1 MSAAGARDGSAVNA
15 PMERYRSSGFFVL
28 RTPLLPVAAMM
39 RWSGTAAEA
48 SGRKAELARLRRA
61 LTERLADP
69 PVADGLRVA
78 SPTVADNVAGWLD
91 RPPSRRRERMER
103 TLVQYYTR
111 MCDRCTPFGLFA
123 GVSVGEVGAETHLQL
138 AGRERY
144 RRRSA
149 LDLEQVS
156 RLVRA
161 LLREETVRKKLHY
174 RPNDT
179 LAAVPNGYQ
188 YVQAQVRG
196 GEVRHEIA
204 FLEADEALS
213 AVLEERSEEPVPLS
227 DFHTALAAA
236 ITDPEVRD
244 ADIEEYLDDLIEAQV
259 LLPELVPAVVGADP
273 LDQIIESLEAGE
285 SLSETAAR
293 VRRLREELDRLD
305 AHGVGAP
312 PEAYAAVGTVWSA
325 DLGQKATERLLQ
337 VDMFKEAGDLR
348 LSGEVVEEVLRGAEP
363 LLRLAGP
370 AADLLRE
377 LKNRFRERY
386 ESREVPLAEAF
397 DPERGLGAPGPD
409 LWPRAPGSP
418 LLAGLDL
425 AAAGRHGNAGEGG
438 GIREALA
445 ERLFDWGKGPPTSL
459 ELDDGL
465 LERLAAPEQSALPD
479 ALSIQFDL
487 LAGSEAAVRRG
498 EYHILHHGGFG
509 PSGARMLGRFS
520 DLDPTL
526 LGRVRGHLRE
536 EEKLAPDSVFAEIV
550 HTPEGRGGNVV
561 RRPHLREVELSCAGN
576 SRLVGPNRLTVDD
589 LLLRL
594 EGSRFQLRSRR
605 DGRTVVPR
613 LTSAHN
619 FRRSSGMYR
628 FLCALQN
635 DGTAL
640 GFGWS
645 WGSLNGLPF
654 LPRVTRGRAI
664 YSLARWKVGRGRPA
678 YKAIGKAKTP
688 AARED
693 ALRSLVRELAL
704 PRFVRLADGDNRLLL
719 DLENRLCLAVLAD
732 HAARRPA
739 LILTE
744 TLAEDLEGCVS
755 GPEGKYRNEIILP
768 LVRRQPAA
776 HDGNEDDGKRRNV
789 PAPIARRLF
798 TPGDEWLYYKIY
810 AAAGTANRLL
820 GEVVA
825 PLAALHD
832 EIAPDEPWFFIRY
845 GDPEHHVRVRLRGG
859 RDERRS
865 LDARMSALLRP
876 FVKAGSIHRV
886 SLDTYVREVERYG
899 GDRGIELAEAWFR
912 ADSAAALRL
921 VPLLD
926 RADDET
932 LRWKAVAMGWDR
944 LFADFGLDYDGRER
958 VVAGARESFGREFRV
973 GPAVRRR
980 LAKRLRGERRDLE
993 ALVAGNW
1000 EGDARFSGLDAVFRQ
1015 RSEATGE
1022 IVRQFRDLEE
1032 SGNLGCPLD
1041 ELLRSLTHMHA
1052 NRLFSVSARA
1062 QELVI
1067 HDFLSR
1073 TYRSLVA
1080 RAKR

>member
-1 MSAAGARDGSAVNA
+1 MSTARTKDKSAIKGLLG
-15 PMERYRSSGFFVL
+15 RYRASGFFVL
-28 RTPLLPVAAMM
+28 RTPLLPVAELAG
-39 RWSGTAAEA
+39 WSGAAADA
-48 SGRKAELARLRRA
+48 SGREPEPDLLRRA
-61 LTERLADP
+61 LAERLADP
-69 PVADGLRVA
+69 PAADGLRVA
-78 SPTVADNVAGWLD
+78 SPTVADNVTGWLD

-103 TLVQYYTR
+103 TLVQYYAR

-123 GVSVGEVGAETHLQL
+123 GVSVGDVGGETRLQL

-149 LDLEQVS
+149 LDLEQVWT
-156 RLVRA
+156 LVRT
-161 LLREETVRKKLHY
+161 LLKEETVRKKLRY

-179 LAAVPNGYQ
+179 LAAVPGGYQ
-188 YVQAQVRG
+188 YVEAQVRG
-196 GEVRHEIA
+196 AEVKHEIA

-213 AVLEERSEEPVPLS
+213 AALEERSGEPRPLS
-227 DFHTALAAA
+227 DLHAALGAG

-259 LLPELVPAVVGADP
+259 LLPELIPAVVGADP

-285 SLSETAAR
+285 ALSETARR

-305 AHGVGAP
+305 ERGVGAP
-312 PEAYAAVGTVWSA
+312 PEAYAAVDTVWSQ
-325 DLGQKATERLLQ
+325 DLGQKTTERLLQ

-370 AADLLRE
+370 AADSLRD
-377 LKNRFRERY
+377 LKKRFRERY

-409 LWPRAPGSP
+409 LRPHVPGSP
-418 LLAGLDL
+418 LLAGLDIG
-425 AAAGRHGNAGEGG
+425 AAGSRGNGPERDGM
-438 GIREALA
+438 REALA
-445 ERLFDWGKGPPTSL
+445 ARLLDLGARVPANL
-459 ELDDGL
+459 ELDDEL
-465 LERLAAPEQSALPD
+465 LERLAPGEGGALPD
-479 ALSIQFDL
+479 ALAIHFDL
-487 LAGSEAAVRRG
+487 VAGSEEAVRRG
-498 EYHILHHGGFG
+498 DYRIFYHGGFG

-520 DLDPTL
+520 DLDPEL
-526 LGRVRGHLRE
+526 LARVRGHLRE
-536 EEKLAPDSVFAEIV
+536 EEQLAPDSVLAEIV
-550 HTPEGRGGNVV
+550 HTPEGRVGNVV
-561 RRPHLREVELSCAGN
+561 RRPHVREVELSCAGH
-576 SRLVGPNRLTVDD
+576 SRLSGLSRLTVDD

-594 EGSRFQLRSRR
+594 DGSRFRLRSRR
-605 DGRTVVPR
+605 DGRTVLPR

-628 FLCALQN
+628 LLCALQN

-645 WGSLNGLPF
+645 WGLLNGLPF
-654 LPRVTRGRAI
+654 LPRVIRGRAI
-664 YSLARWKVGRGRPA
+664 YSLARWKVGRDRPV

-693 ALRSLVRELAL
+693 AVLALVRQLAL

-719 DLENRLCLAVLAD
+719 DLENPLCLAVLAD

-768 LVRRQPAA
+768 LVRTAPA
-776 HDGNEDDGKRRNV
+776 ERDGKENGAGRRDART
-789 PAPIARRLF
+789 PAVRRVF
-798 TPGDEWLYYKIY
+798 TPGDAWLYYKLY
-810 AAAGTANRLL
+810 AAPGAADGLL

-825 PLAALHD
+825 PLAALHQ
-832 EIAPDEPWFFIRY
+832 EVAPDEPWFFIRY
-845 GDPEHHVRVRLRGG
+845 GDPEHHVRVRFRGG
-859 RDERRS
+859 RDERRA
-865 LDARMSALLRP
+865 LDERMSALLRP
-876 FVKAGSIHRV
+876 FVETGSVHRV

-899 GDRGIELAEAWFR
+899 GDLGIELAEAWFR

-921 VPLLD
+921 IEVVHSGG
-926 RADDET
+926 DES
-932 LRWKAVAMGWDR
+932 LRWKAVAMGFDR
-944 LFADFGLDYDGRER
+944 LLRDFGRDYEGRER
-958 VVAGARESFGREFRV
+958 VVAAARETFGREFGV
-973 GPAVRRR
+973 GPVVRRR
-980 LAKRLRGERRDLE
+980 LAKRLRPERADLE
-993 ALVAGNW
+993 ALVTGNG
-1000 EGDARFSGLDAVFRQ
+1000 EHGASFHELERVFRE
-1015 RSEATGE
+1015 RSERTAEIIGE
-1022 IVRQFRDLEE
+1022 FRRLDGAGALT
-1032 SGNLGCPLD
+1032 CPLD

-1052 NRLFSVSARA
+1052 NRVFPASARA

-1073 TYRSLVA
+1073 TYRSLTA
-1080 RAKR
+1080 RARR

>member
-1 MSAAGARDGSAVNA
+1 MSAPRTKDGSAVNA
-15 PMERYRSSGFFVL
+15 LLDRYRSSGFFVL
-28 RTPLLPVAAMM
+28 RTPLLPVAELSG
-39 RWSGTAAEA
+39 WSATAADA
-48 SGRKAELARLRRA
+48 SGRKPEPARLRRA

-69 PVADGLRVA
+69 LVADGLRVA
-78 SPTVADNVAGWLD
+78 SPTVADNVASWLD

-103 TLVQYYTR
+103 TLVQYYAR

-123 GVSVGEVGAETHLQL
+123 GVSVGEIGGETRLQL
-138 AGRERY
+138 AARERY

-161 LLREETVRKKLHY
+161 LLREETVQKKLRY

-179 LAAVPNGYQ
+179 LAAVPGGYQ
-188 YVQAQVRG
+188 YVEAQARG

-204 FLEADEALS
+204 FVEADEALS
-213 AVLEERSEEPVPLS
+213 AALGGRSGEPGLLS
-227 DFHTALAAA
+227 EFHAALAAA

-259 LLPELVPAVVGADP
+259 LLPELIPAVVGADP
-273 LDQIIESLEAGE
+273 LDQIIGSLEAGE
-285 SLSETAAR
+285 ALSQTAAR

-312 PEAYAAVGTVWSA
+312 PEAYAAVDTVWSG
-325 DLGQKATERLLQ
+325 DLGQKTTERLLQ

-348 LSGEVVEEVLRGAEP
+348 LSGEVVEEVLRGAKP

-370 AADLLRE
+370 AADSLRD

-409 LWPRAPGSP
+409 LRPRAPGSP

-425 AAAGRHGNAGEGG
+425 GAAGRHGNAGEGG
-438 GIREALA
+438 RLREVLA
-445 ERLFDWGKGPPTSL
+445 ERLFDCGQRPPTSL
-459 ELDDGL
+459 ELNDDL
-465 LERLAAPEQSALPD
+465 LERLAPSEQSVLPD

-487 LAGSEAAVRRG
+487 LAASEAAVRRG
-498 EYHILHHGGFG
+498 DYRIFYHGGFG

-520 DLDPTL
+520 DLDPVL

-536 EEKLAPDSVFAEIV
+536 EEKLAPDTVFAEVV
-550 HTPEGRGGNVV
+550 HTPEGRVGNVV
-561 RRPHLREVELSCAGN
+561 RRPHLREVELSCAGH
-576 SRLVGPNRLTVDD
+576 SRLSRPNRLTVDD

-594 EGSRFQLRSRR
+594 EGSRFRLRSRR

-645 WGSLNGLPF
+645 WGSLSGLPF

-664 YSLARWKVGRGRPA
+664 YSLACWKVGRDRPA
-678 YKAIGKAKTP
+678 YKAIGIPKTP

-693 ALRSLVRELAL
+693 KLRSLVRELAL

-719 DLENRLCLAVLAD
+719 DLENPLCLAVLAD

-739 LILTE
+739 LTLTE

-768 LVRRQPAA
+768 LVRRQPTA
-776 HDGNEDDGKRRNV
+776 HDGNEDDGKRRNS
-789 PAPIARRLF
+789 PAPIARRVF
-798 TPGDEWLYYKIY
+798 TPGDEWLYYKLY
-810 AAAGTANRLL
+810 AAAGTADRLL

-825 PLAALHD
+825 PLAALHE

-845 GDPEHHVRVRLRGG
+845 GDPEHHVRVRFRGG
-859 RDERRS
+859 RDERRA
-865 LDARMSALLRP
+865 LDERMSALLRP
-876 FVKAGSIHRV
+876 FVEAGSIHRV
-886 SLDTYVREVERYG
+886 SLNTYVREVERYG
-899 GDRGIELAEAWFR
+899 GDRGIELGEAWFR

-921 VPLLD
+921 VALFD

-944 LFADFGLDYDGRER
+944 LFADFRLDYDGRER

-973 GPAVRRR
+973 GPVVRRQ
-980 LAKRLRGERRDLE
+980 LAKRLRAERRDLQK
-993 ALVAGNW
+993 LVTGHRD
-1000 EGDARFSGLDAVFRQ
+1000 EDARFAGLDTVFRQ

-1032 SGNLGCPLD
+1032 SGHLECSLD

-1052 NRLFSVSARA
+1052 NRLLPASARA

-1067 HDFLSR
+1067 HDFLTR
-1073 TYRSLVA
+1073 TYRSLLA
-1080 RAKR
+1080 REKR

>member
-1 MSAAGARDGSAVNA
+1 MSAARKDGSAVNA
-15 PMERYRSSGFFVL
+15 LLDRYRSSGFFVL
-28 RTPLLPVAAMM
+28 RTPLLPVAELS
-39 RWSGTAAEA
+39 RWSGTDPDAP
-48 SGRKAELARLRRA
+48 GRAPEPTRLRRA

-103 TLVQYYTR
+103 TLVQYYAR

-123 GVSVGEVGAETHLQL
+123 GVSVGEVGGETRLRL
-138 AGRERY
+138 AGRECY

-161 LLREETVRKKLHY
+161 LLKEETVRKKLRY

-179 LAAVPNGYQ
+179 LAAVPGGYQ
-188 YVQAQVRG
+188 YVEAKVRG

-213 AVLEERSEEPVPLS
+213 AALEGRSGEPEPLS
-227 DFHTALAAA
+227 DFHAALAAA
-236 ITDPEVRD
+236 IADPEVRD

-259 LLPELVPAVVGADP
+259 LLPELIPAVVGADP
-273 LDQIIESLEAGE
+273 LDQIIGSLEAGE
-285 SLSETAAR
+285 ALSGTAAR

-312 PEAYAAVGTVWSA
+312 PEAYAAVDTVWSGN
-325 DLGQKATERLLQ
+325 LGQKMTERLLQ

-348 LSGEVVEEVLRGAEP
+348 LSGEVVDEVLRGAEP

-370 AADLLRE
+370 AADSLRD

-409 LWPRAPGSP
+409 LRPRTPGSP

-425 AAAGRHGNAGEGG
+425 GAAGRPGNAGEGG

-445 ERLFDWGKGPPTSL
+445 ERIFDWGKRPPTGL
-459 ELDDGL
+459 ELDDDL
-465 LERLAAPEQSALPD
+465 LERLAPPEQSALPD

-487 LAGSEAAVRRG
+487 LAESEAAVRRG
-498 EYHILHHGGFG
+498 DYRIFYHGGFG

-520 DLDPTL
+520 DLDPVL
-526 LGRVRGHLRE
+526 LGRVRAHLRA

-550 HTPEGRGGNVV
+550 HTPEGRVGNVV
-561 RRPHLREVELSCAGN
+561 RRPHVRKVELSCAGH
-576 SRLVGPNRLTVDD
+576 SRLSGPNRLTVDD

-594 EGSRFQLRSRR
+594 EGGRFRLRSRR

-664 YSLARWKVGRGRPA
+664 YSLARWKVGRDRAA

-693 ALRSLVRELAL
+693 ALRVLVREVAL

-719 DLENRLCLAVLAD
+719 DLENPLCLAVLAD

-739 LILTE
+739 LTLTE

-768 LVRRQPAA
+768 LVRTAPPEKNGEE
-776 HDGNEDDGKRRNV
+776 DGVKRWDAN
-789 PAPIARRLF
+789 APVVRRVF
-798 TPGDEWLYYKIY
+798 TPGDEWLYYKLY
-810 AAAGTANRLL
+810 AAPSTTDRLL
-820 GEVVA
+820 GDVVA
-825 PLAALHD
+825 PLAALH
-832 EIAPDEPWFFIRY
+832 EAIALGEPWFFIRY
-845 GDPEHHVRVRLRGG
+845 GDPEHHVRVRFRGG
-859 RDERRS
+859 RDARR
-865 LDARMSALLRP
+865 AMEERMSSLLRP
-876 FVKAGSIHRV
+876 FVEAGSIHRV

-899 GDRGIELAEAWFR
+899 GGRGIEIAESWFR
-912 ADSAAALRL
+912 ADSSAALR
-921 VPLLD
+921 VAALLD
-926 RADDET
+926 GQEDEA

-944 LFADFGLDYDGRER
+944 LLADFGLDYAGRER
-958 VVAGARESFGREFRV
+958 VVTAARESFGREFRV

-980 LAKRLRGERRDLE
+980 LAKRLRAVRRDLE
-993 ALVAGNW
+993 GLMTGNTDHHALFAGF
-1000 EGDARFSGLDAVFRQ
+1000 DRVFRQ
-1015 RSEATGE
+1015 RSEETTDV
-1022 IVRQFRDLEE
+1022 VRRLRDLEE
-1032 SGNLGCPLD
+1032 AGDLGCPLD
-1041 ELLRSLTHMHA
+1041 ELLRSFTHMHA
-1052 NRLFSVSARA
+1052 NRLFPASARA

-1073 TYRSLVA
+1073 TYRSLIA
-1080 RAKR
+1080 RIKQ